1 MKQKLLKLVAAMLL
15 GVFFSTTHAQK
26 TMDVSGFTREDADLM
41 ARVTKPVRDK
51 DEGKLCALIRVETG
65 LKDLDVRADALG
77 IVQKEEHNGEV
88 WLYVPYG
95 AKSLSFSHEG
105 YFSLLYQYSMP
116 IEEGVVYKLQLKA
129 YDNPP
134 AQGTTTQTQMFVL
147 THNPQEATV
156 IIDDM
161 EVPTENGVFAAMMSK
176 GEHNY
181 KVKAPKYE
189 EKESVFVLGDQP
201 IRENVKLE
209 PLFGMFALFT
219 LPDNNFD
226 VFINGQLAG
235 TSPYKS
241 EQLDPGSYKV
251 HVAKKNYYPV
261 DTVFR
266 LREGDSQIHTI
277 KLTSKDDSLFY
288 NRILGGRDISFGVN
302 VGYVIPIVSASSGG
316 AFTGSV
322 MNYSLGNEREN
333 ASYTSQSGFTA
344 GVFAD
349 IRLYKNLY
357 LITGINY
364 TMYKY
369 KNVFDTPFDN
379 RIYRTIGN
387 SVYYTDVYNNNY
399 EEKYSYHQLEIP
411 VLASYR
417 FVLTK
422 TGSLHLNLGPYF
434 SYGLSAKMDLSGS
447 SEVNGR
453 IYYKDYDN
461 TIHYETVL
469 GDFSYSDHVSG
480 EINMFKRTQSYT
492 KTSESG
498 SNIANNFGYEGSF
511 EKSPFKRFNYGLKIG
526 VTYELRAFQIGL
538 NYSLQL
544 SNMANDEFWESTR
557 IPMFYQTGDN
567 AMSGYKHRHHA
578 LEIKFGYVFRY

>member
-15 GVFFSTTHAQK
+15 GGLFSTVHAQK

-77 IVQKEEHNGEV
+77 IVQQEEHNGEV

-129 YDNPP
+129 YDTPP
-134 AQGTTTQTQMFVL
+134 AQGAATQTQMFVL
-147 THNPQEATV
+147 THNPQDATV

-161 EVPTENGVFAAMMSK
+161 EVPTKNGVFAAMMGK
-176 GEHNY
+176 GEHSY
-181 KVKAPKYE
+181 VVKASQYE
-189 EKESVFVLGDQP
+189 DKEGSFVLGDKP
-201 IRENVKLE
+201 VREDVQLH

-219 LPDNNFD
+219 LPENDFD
-226 VFINGQLAG
+226 VFVNGQLAG

-277 KLTSKDDSLFY
+277 KLTSYDDSLFY

-302 VGYVIPIVSASSGG
+302 VGYVIPIVSTSSGG
-316 AFTGSV
+316 GYKGSV
-322 MNYSLGNEREN
+322 MNYSLGNENEN
-333 ASYTSQSGFTA
+333 ANYTSQSGFTA

-349 IRLYKNLY
+349 IRLYKNFY
-357 LITGINY
+357 LITGVNY
-364 TMYKY
+364 TLYKY
-369 KNVFDTPFDN
+369 KNVFDTPFDS
-379 RIYRTIGN
+379 RIVAARRNDVNYATSFQN
-387 SVYYTDVYNNNY
+387 SYQ
-399 EEKYSYHQLEIP
+399 EKYTHQWLDFS
-411 VLASYR
+411 LQASYR

-422 TGSLHLNLGPYF
+422 TSSLHFNVGPYVNY
-434 SYGLSAKMDLSGS
+434 SMSAKLDFSGS
-447 SEVNGR
+447 SEYSGN
-453 IYYKDYDN
+453 IYFKDINNKIDYD
-461 TIHYETVL
+461 TPIGT
-469 GDFSYSDHVSG
+469 FSGSVHSSG
-480 EINMFKRTQSYT
+480 NFNLFKRLQTYT
-492 KTSESG
+492 KTAESSG
-498 SNIANNFGYEGSF
+498 SVGYAYEEENIYD
-511 EKSPFKRFNYGLKIG
+511 KSPFKRFNYGLKFG
-526 VTYELRAFQIGL
+526 LTYELRGFQLGL

-544 SNMANDEFWESTR
+544 SNMVNDEFWESTR
-557 IPMFYQTGDN
+557 IPVFTQTGEN
-567 AMSGYKHRHHA
+567 LMSGYKHRLNS
-578 LEIKFGYVFRY
+578 LEIRFGYVLRY

>member
-1 MKQKLLKLVAAMLL
+1 MMQKLLNLLASMLVGGL
-15 GVFFSTTHAQK
+15 FSTAHAQK

-77 IVQKEEHNGEV
+77 IVQQEEHNGEV

-129 YDNPP
+129 YDTPP
-134 AQGTTTQTQMFVL
+134 AQGAATQTQMFVL
-147 THNPQEATV
+147 THNPLEATV

-161 EVPTENGVFAAMMSK
+161 EVPTKNGVFAAMMGK
-176 GEHNY
+176 GEHSY
-181 KVKAPKYE
+181 VVKASQYE
-189 EKESVFVLGDQP
+189 DKEGNFVLGDQP
-201 IRENVKLE
+201 VREDVQLH
-209 PLFGMFALFT
+209 PLFGVFALFT
-219 LPDNNFD
+219 LPENDFD
-226 VFINGQLAG
+226 VFVNGQLAG

-288 NRILGGRDISFGVN
+288 KRTLGGRDISFGVN

-316 AFTGSV
+316 AFTGSA
-322 MNYSLGNEREN
+322 MNYSLGDSREN
-333 ASYTSQSGFTA
+333 ASYTSQSSFTV

-349 IRLYKNLY
+349 IRLYRNFY
-357 LITGINY
+357 LMAGVNY

-369 KNVFDTPFDN
+369 KNVFDTPFDG
-379 RIYRTIGN
+379 RIWRTIGN
-387 SVYYTDVYNNNY
+387 NVYYADKYNNSY
-399 EEKYSYHQLEIP
+399 EEKYTYNQLEVPI
-411 VLASYR
+411 LASYR

-422 TGSLHLNLGPYF
+422 TSSVHLNVGPYF
-434 SYGLSAKMDLSGS
+434 SFGLSSKMDFSGS
-447 SEVNGR
+447 SEYSGNVYLKNLDNSIDFDTNLGPFSASEHANG
-453 IYYKDYDN
+453 
-461 TIHYETVL
+461 TI
-469 GDFSYSDHVSG
+469 D
-480 EINMFKRTQSYT
+480 MFKKKHTFE
-492 KTSESG
+492 KTAESG
-498 SNIANNFGYEGSF
+498 SSLGFSWDNESSF
-511 EKSPFKRFNYGLKIG
+511 EKSPFKKFNYGLKFG
-526 VTYELRAFQIGL
+526 VAYELRGFQLGL
-538 NYSLQL
+538 TYSLQL
-544 SNMANDEFWESTR
+544 SNMANDEFWESSR
-557 IPMFYQTGDN
+557 IPVFTKTGEN
-567 AMSGYKHRHHA
+567 SMSGYKHRHHA
-578 LEIKFGYVFRY
+578 FEIKLGYIFRY

>member
-147 THNPQEATV
+147 THNPLEATV

>member
-15 GVFFSTTHAQK
+15 GGLFSTAHAQK

-77 IVQKEEHNGEV
+77 IVQQEEHNGEV

-129 YDNPP
+129 YDTPP
-134 AQGTTTQTQMFVL
+134 AQGVATQTQMFVL
-147 THNPQEATV
+147 THNPQDATV

-161 EVPTENGVFAAMMSK
+161 EVPTKNGVFAAMMGK
-176 GEHNY
+176 GEHSY
-181 KVKAPKYE
+181 VVKASQYE
-189 EKESVFVLGDQP
+189 DKEGSFVLGDKP
-201 IRENVKLE
+201 VREDVQLH

-219 LPDNNFD
+219 LPENDFD
-226 VFINGQLAG
+226 VFVNGQLAG

-277 KLTSKDDSLFY
+277 KLTSYDDSLFY

-302 VGYVIPIVSASSGG
+302 VGYVIPFVSASSGG
-316 AFTGSV
+316 GFTGSAI
-322 MNYSLGNEREN
+322 NYSLGDNREN

-344 GVFAD
+344 GIFAD
-349 IRLYKNLY
+349 IRLYKNFY
-357 LITGINY
+357 LIAGMDY
-364 TMYKY
+364 TLYRY
-369 KNVFDTPFDN
+369 KNTFDQPFDG
-379 RIYRTIGN
+379 RIVSATSYEANYASNYQN
-387 SVYYTDVYNNNY
+387 SYV
-399 EEKYSYHQLEIP
+399 EKYTHQLLDWSL
-411 VLASYR
+411 LASYR

-422 TGSLHLNLGPYF
+422 TGSVHVNVGPYI
-434 SYGLSAKMDLSGS
+434 SYALSAKMDFSGS
-447 SEVNGR
+447 SEYSGE
-453 IYYKDYDN
+453 IYYKNLDN
-461 TIHYETVL
+461 TI
-469 GDFSYSDHVSG
+469 DFSSSHG
-480 EINMFKRTQSYT
+480 TF
-492 KTSESG
+492 SG
-498 SNIANNFGYEGSF
+498 SNHSSGDFNLFKRLQTLNKVNESAGNIGSSW
-511 EKSPFKRFNYGLKIG
+511 EEETILDKSPFKRFNYGLKFG
-526 VTYELRAFQIGL
+526 VAYELRGFQIGL

-557 IPMFYQTGDN
+557 IPLFYQTGDN
-567 AMSGYKHRHHA
+567 TMSGYKHRLHS
-578 LEIKFGYVFRY
+578 LEIKLGYVLRY

>member
-1 MKQKLLKLVAAMLL
+1 MKQKLLNLLASMLL
-15 GVFFSTTHAQK
+15 GGLFSTAHAQK

-77 IVQKEEHNGEV
+77 IVQQEEHNGEV

-129 YDNPP
+129 YDTPP
-134 AQGTTTQTQMFVL
+134 AQGAATQTQMFVL

-161 EVPTENGVFAAMMSK
+161 EVPTKNGVFAAMMGK
-176 GEHNY
+176 GEHSY
-181 KVKAPKYE
+181 VVKASQYE
-189 EKESVFVLGDQP
+189 DKEGNFVLGDQP
-201 IRENVKLE
+201 VREDVQLH
-209 PLFGMFALFT
+209 PLFGVFALFT
-219 LPDNNFD
+219 LPENDFD
-226 VFINGQLAG
+226 VFVNGQLAG

-288 NRILGGRDISFGVN
+288 KRTLGGRDISFGVN

-316 AFTGSV
+316 AFTGSA
-322 MNYSLGNEREN
+322 MNYSLGDSREN
-333 ASYTSQSGFTA
+333 ASYTSQSSFTVGA
-344 GVFAD
+344 FAD
-349 IRLYKNLY
+349 IRLYRNFY
-357 LITGINY
+357 LMAGVNY

-369 KNVFDTPFDN
+369 KNVFDTPFDG
-379 RIYRTIGN
+379 RIWRTIGN
-387 SVYYTDVYNNNY
+387 SVYYADKYTNSY
-399 EEKYSYHQLEIP
+399 EEKYTYNHLEVPI
-411 VLASYR
+411 LASYR

-422 TGSLHLNLGPYF
+422 TSSVHLNVGPYF
-434 SYGLSAKMDLSGS
+434 SFGLSSKMDFSGS
-447 SEVNGR
+447 SEYSGNL
-453 IYYKDYDN
+453 YYKNLDN
-461 TIHYETVL
+461 TVDFSTSL
-469 GDFSYSDHVSG
+469 GDFSSSEHVSG
-480 EINMFKRTQSYT
+480 TIDMFKKNNSFE
-492 KTSESG
+492 KTTESG
-498 SNIANNFGYEGSF
+498 AGLGYNFVNEYSF
-511 EKSPFKRFNYGLKIG
+511 EKSPFKKFNYGLKFG
-526 VTYELRAFQIGL
+526 VAYELRGFQLGL
-538 NYSLQL
+538 TYSLQL
-544 SNMANDEFWESTR
+544 SNMANDEFWESSR
-557 IPMFYQTGDN
+557 IPVFTKTGEN
-567 AMSGYKHRHHA
+567 SMSGYKHRHHA
-578 LEIKFGYVFRY
+578 FEIKLGYVFRY

>member
-147 THNPQEATV
+147 THNPLEATV

-189 EKESVFVLGDQP
+189 EKESVFVLDDQP

>member
-1 MKQKLLKLVAAMLL
+1 MKQKLLKLLAAMLL
-15 GVFFSTTHAQK
+15 GGIFSTAQAQK

-65 LKDLDVRADALG
+65 LKDLDIRADALG
-77 IVQKEEHNGEV
+77 IVQQEEHNGEV

-129 YDNPP
+129 YDTPP
-134 AQGTTTQTQMFVL
+134 AQGTATQTQMFVL

-161 EVPTENGVFAAMMSK
+161 EVPTKNGVFAAMMGK
-176 GEHNY
+176 GEHSY
-181 KVKAPKYE
+181 VVKASQYE
-189 EKESVFVLGDQP
+189 DKEGNFVLGDQP
-201 IRENVKLE
+201 VREDVQLH
-209 PLFGMFALFT
+209 PLFGVFALFT
-219 LPDNNFD
+219 LPENDFD
-226 VFINGQLAG
+226 VFVNGQLAG

-302 VGYVIPIVSASSGG
+302 VGYVIPFVSASSGG
-316 AFTGSV
+316 SFTGSAI
-322 MNYSLGNEREN
+322 NYSFGDEREN
-333 ASYTSQSGFTA
+333 TSYTSQSGFTA

-349 IRLYKNLY
+349 IRLYKNFY
-357 LITGINY
+357 LMTGVNY

-369 KNVFDTPFDN
+369 KNTFDTPINDVVIRTVN
-379 RIYRTIGN
+379 RNIYQGN
-387 SVYYTDVYNNNY
+387 MINSFKED
-399 EEKYSYHQLEIP
+399 YSHGLIEVPI
-411 VLASYR
+411 LASYR
-417 FVLTK
+417 FVLSK
-422 TGSLHLNLGPYF
+422 YSSFHLNLGPFF
-434 SYGLSAKMDLSGS
+434 SYGLFAKMKLSGS
-447 SEVNGR
+447 SDASGN
-453 IYYKDYDN
+453 IYGKIFGEPDYSKSLG
-461 TIHYETVL
+461 TFTQTYHYE
-469 GDFSYSDHVSG
+469 GDFDMYSKKMS
-480 EINMFKRTQSYT
+480 FSR
-492 KTSESG
+492 TSESG
-498 SNIANNFGYEGSF
+498 MNLGSEQQYEYTSQD
-511 EKSPFKRFNYGLKIG
+511 SPFKRFNYGIKAG
-526 VTYELRAFQIGL
+526 VTYELRGFQLGV
-538 NYSLQL
+538 NYNFQL
-544 SNMANDEFWESTR
+544 SNMANDSFWESAR
-557 IPMFYQTGDN
+557 IPVFNNQVGQN
-567 AMSGYKHRHHA
+567 NMSGYKHRIHA
-578 LEIKFGYVFRY
+578 LEFKIGYILRY

>member
-447 SEVNGR
+447 SEMNGR

>member
-1 MKQKLLKLVAAMLL
+1 MKQKLLNLLASMLL
-15 GVFFSTTHAQK
+15 GGLLSTAHAQK

-77 IVQKEEHNGEV
+77 IVQQEEHNGEV

-129 YDNPP
+129 YDTPP
-134 AQGTTTQTQMFVL
+134 AQGTATQTQMFVL

-161 EVPTENGVFAAMMSK
+161 EVPTKNGVFAAMMGK
-176 GEHNY
+176 GEHSY
-181 KVKAPKYE
+181 VVKASQYE
-189 EKESVFVLGDQP
+189 DKEGNFVLGDQP
-201 IRENVKLE
+201 VREDVQLH
-209 PLFGMFALFT
+209 PLFGVFALFT
-219 LPDNNFD
+219 LPENDFD
-226 VFINGQLAG
+226 VFVNGQLAG

-241 EQLDPGSYKV
+241 DQLDPGSYKV

-302 VGYVIPIVSASSGG
+302 VGYVIPFVSASSGG
-316 AFTGSV
+316 SFTGSAI
-322 MNYSLGNEREN
+322 NYSFGDEREN

-349 IRLYKNLY
+349 IRLYKNFY
-357 LITGINY
+357 LIAGVNY
-364 TMYKY
+364 TLLKY
-369 KNVFDTPFDN
+369 KNVFDTPFDGRIVQATTN
-379 RIYRTIGN
+379 R
-387 SVYYTDVYNNNY
+387 VYYATSYQNNY
-399 EEKYSYHQLEIP
+399 EEKYTHHILGWD

-422 TGSLHLNLGPYF
+422 TSSLHVNLGPSF
-434 SYGLSAKMDLSGS
+434 SYGMSAKMDFSGS
-447 SEVNGR
+447 SEYSGN
-453 IYYKDYDN
+453 IYNMNYDN
-461 TIHYETVL
+461 TIDFSEPAGTFFGSEHSS
-469 GDFSYSDHVSG
+469 GDF
-480 EINMFKRTQSYT
+480 NMFKRLQSINHT
-492 KTSESG
+492 TESG
-498 SNIANNFGYEGSF
+498 GNIGYGWDDEIVF
-511 EKSPFKRFNYGLKIG
+511 EKSPFKRFNYGLKFG
-526 VTYELRAFQIGL
+526 LTYELHGFQL
-538 NYSLQL
+538 SASYLLQL
-544 SNMANDEFWESTR
+544 SNMANSEFWESNR
-557 IPMFYQTGDN
+557 IPLFYQTGEN
-567 AMSGYKHRHHA
+567 TMSGYKHRLHA
-578 LEIKFGYVFRY
+578 LEIKFGYVLRY

>member
-147 THNPQEATV
+147 THNPLEATV

-498 SNIANNFGYEGSF
+498 SNIANNFGYEDSF

>member
-147 THNPQEATV
+147 THNPLEATV

-447 SEVNGR
+447 SEMNGR

>member
-15 GVFFSTTHAQK
+15 GGLFSTAHAQK

-77 IVQKEEHNGEV
+77 IVQQEEHNGEV

-129 YDNPP
+129 YDTPP
-134 AQGTTTQTQMFVL
+134 AQGVATQTQMFVL
-147 THNPQEATV
+147 THNPQDATV

-161 EVPTENGVFAAMMSK
+161 EVPTKNGVFAAMMGK
-176 GEHNY
+176 GEHSY
-181 KVKAPKYE
+181 VVKASQYE
-189 EKESVFVLGDQP
+189 DKEGSFVLGDKP
-201 IRENVKLE
+201 VREDVQLH

-219 LPDNNFD
+219 LPENDFD
-226 VFINGQLAG
+226 VFVNGQLAG

-277 KLTSKDDSLFY
+277 KLTSYDDSLFY

-302 VGYVIPIVSASSGG
+302 VGYVIPFVSASSGG
-316 AFTGSV
+316 GFTGSAI
-322 MNYSLGNEREN
+322 NYSLGDNREN

-344 GVFAD
+344 GIFAD
-349 IRLYKNLY
+349 IRLYKNFY
-357 LITGINY
+357 LLAGLNY
-364 TMYKY
+364 TIYKY
-369 KNVFDTPFDN
+369 KNVFDIPFN
-379 RIYRTIGN
+379 SKIIYTIGN
-387 SVYYTDVYNNNY
+387 DVYYANQITNNY
-399 EEKYSYHQLEIP
+399 EEKYTLNVIDIP
-411 VLASYR
+411 ILASYR
-417 FVLTK
+417 FVITK
-422 TGSLHLNLGPYF
+422 TGSIHINLGPYF
-434 SYGLSAKMDLSGS
+434 SYGLSAKSKLSGS
-447 SEVNGR
+447 SEYQGEV
-453 IYYKDYDN
+453 YKLIFDN
-461 TIHYETVL
+461 V
-469 GDFSYSDHVSG
+469 DFDNPINSFTASDHTSG
-480 EINMFKRTQSYT
+480 EFDMYSKHQTYTQ
-492 KTSESG
+492 TSESSSSLG
-498 SNIANNFGYEGSF
+498 MSWENIVELK
-511 EKSPFKRFNYGLKIG
+511 KSPFKRFNYGLKLG
-526 VTYELRAFQIGL
+526 VSYELRGFQIGAS
-538 NYSLQL
+538 YSLQL
-544 SNMANDEFWESTR
+544 SNMANDDFWESTR
-557 IPMFYQTGDN
+557 IPIFNQTGEN
-567 AMSGYKHRHHA
+567 LMSGYKHRVHS
-578 LEIKFGYVFRY
+578 LEFKLGYVLRY